1 MQSLTA
7 RIELEQYIR
16 DTAKRVDEPPAL
28 SVLPTVSRRSFDDQ
42 SEWITGQKH
51 DAAPVVQ
58 THRDAAMKALAPVVH
73 PFHGPGHAGG
83 QGAGIDEGSG
93 DAHAITN
100 GHGRKR
106 RIKGGS
112 G

>member
-1 MQSLTA
+1 MYRRLYRSTRDGERGETGSDLRMLFPPHNERMQ
-7 RIELEQYIR
+7 
-16 DTAKRVDEPPAL
+16 V
-28 SVLPTVSRRSFDDQ
+28 
-42 SEWITGQKH
+42 TGE
-51 DAAPVVQ
+51 
-58 THRDAAMKALAPVVH
+58 AAMKVLAPVVH